1 MSPSLQPGG
10 RPSVVLFD
18 MDGLL
23 LDTEGAY
30 TVAQQRILDRFGR
43 KFTWE
48 LKAKM
53 MGRQALDAARVL
65 CEDLQ
70 LTPEEI
76 TPEQFLVERDA
87 LLQEAF
93 ADAPLM
99 PGAER
104 LVRHLAACGVPMAV
118 ATGSHAAAFKLK
130 TSKHGELFSLF
141 HHVVTGDMVA
151 RAKPNPEIFIKAAAG
166 FTDPPA
172 PPAAPGAV
180 LVFEDAPNGVEA
192 ALAGGMRVVMAPYP
206 GLPQE
211 HVAGCGATQV
221 LPSLEAFNPE
231 EWGLPPFP
239 AATATAAAAPS

>member
-1 MSPSLQPGG
+1 MAPSVQPGG

-65 CEDLQ
+65 CEDLK

-93 ADAPLM
+93 ANSPLM

-130 TSKHGELFSLF
+130 TSKHGQLFSLF

-151 RAKPNPEIFIKAAAG
+151 KAKPDPEIFIKAAAG
-166 FTDPPA
+166 FTDPA
-172 PPAAPGAV
+172 VTDMGSV

-192 ALAGGMRVVMAPYP
+192 ARAGGMRVVMAPYP

-211 HVAGCGATQV
+211 HVTGCGATQV

-239 AATATAAAAPS
+239 TTAAASS